1 MEKCIEIFAA
11 SYAHGKNTDYIGVM
25 YYRQAFR
32 VFRGAAEYATH
43 EGAQLRAVIRAL
55 EEIRYPIRV
64 TIYLSSKKLAVV
76 LGERLGGYIRL
87 GNIDRQENAPL
98 LKRYHALAQK
108 HRITLAPL

>member
-1 MEKCIEIFAA
+1 MEQCVEIFAA
-11 SYAHGKNTDYIGVM
+11 SYSHGKNTDYISVM
-25 YYRQAFR
+25 YYKESFR

-43 EGAQLRAVIRAL
+43 EGAQLRAVIKAL
-55 EEIRYPIRV
+55 EVLRYPIRV

-76 LGERLGGYIRL
+76 LGERLGGYMHL

-98 LKRYHALAQK
+98 LKHYYELAQK